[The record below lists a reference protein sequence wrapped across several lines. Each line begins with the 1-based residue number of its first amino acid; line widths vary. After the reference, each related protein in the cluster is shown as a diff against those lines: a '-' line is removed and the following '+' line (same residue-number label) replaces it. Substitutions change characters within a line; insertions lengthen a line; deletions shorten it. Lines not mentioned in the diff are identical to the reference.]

1 MFPVPRG
8 DCFTSSATGGGES
21 GSIVH
26 ISLLQCRVTTGADSF
41 LPVTAGPIKGNRH
54 FSLVDD
60 REFGRFLS
68 TKSLLFVSEGWSHC
82 YMSFQSWLWSV
93 LCTVRFMAVHWETVM
108 PATQCSVLTL
118 IILALQI
125 HNPSIHKLN
134 FFFFFSPGQLY
145 FIHVIYNFLLL
156 LFHTVK
162 IFSFYRFKHLS
173 WCGLF
178 QKGCWDLMKGACQG
192 KKEQNKT
199 CLF

>member
-1 MFPVPRG
+1 MFRVPRG
-8 DCFTSSATGGGES
+8 DCFTSSATGGGGS
-21 GSIVH
+21 GNIVH
-26 ISLLQCRVTTGADSF
+26 ISLLQCRITTGADSF
-41 LPVTAGPIKGNRH
+41 LPVKEGPIKGNRH

-60 REFGRFLS
+60 RGFGQFLS
-68 TKSLLFVSEGWSHC
+68 TKSLLFLSEGWSHC

-93 LCTVRFMAVHWETVM
+93 LCTVRFMDVCWETVM

-125 HNPSIHKLN
+125 HNPSILKLN
-134 FFFFFSPGQLY
+134 FFFFLPGWLY
-145 FIHVIYNFLLL
+145 FIHVNYNFLLL

-162 IFSFYRFKHLS
+162 IFSFYRFKNL

-192 KKEQNKT
+192 KKEQNDLA